1 MRSLDLHQPT
11 QLDRL
16 DRRVGIREINNAG
29 TRDTGDS
36 KVFPQ
41 WYTWLRGEQSLDK
54 YKSRGVN
61 VLELLG
67 LDRNPTR
74 QQVHSV
80 KMEQI
85 YSVWRE
91 HLELSR
97 QSPRNSHLTH
107 TVLLL
112 NDTIFKRKDTEEDPK

>member
-1 MRSLDLHQPT
+1 MRSLDLHQST

-16 DRRVGIREINNAG
+16 DRRVGIREFNPQG
-29 TRDTGDS
+29 SGDS

-67 LDRNPTR
+67 LDPNATP

-80 KMEQI
+80 TMEQI

>member
-1 MRSLDLHQPT
+1 MRSLDLQQPQ

-16 DRRVGIREINNAG
+16 DRRVGIREFNPQGSSN
-29 TRDTGDS
+29 S

-61 VLELLG
+61 ILELLG
-67 LDRNPTR
+67 LDANPTP

-80 KMEQI
+80 TMDQI

-112 NDTIFKRKDTEEDPK
+112 NDTIFKRKDTEEDSK

>member
-1 MRSLDLHQPT
+1 MRSLDLQQPL

-16 DRRVGIREINNAG
+16 DRRVGIREFNLQG
-29 TRDTGDS
+29 SGDS

-67 LDRNPTR
+67 LDRNPTP

-80 KMEQI
+80 TMEQI

-112 NDTIFKRKDTEEDPK
+112 NDTIFKRKDTEENSK